1 MVIYMK
7 TQRSQKG
14 FTLIELMIIV
24 AIVGILAS
32 IAYPA
37 YQDSVRKAKRAD
49 GINALV
55 QLQLAQE
62 KFRANCPFYAATIS
76 STATSNTCGASAA
89 ASTMM
94 FAHTTSEEGYYTIAV
109 TAASGNSFT
118 ITADPTGSQAGDTSC
133 DPLQYVHSTG
143 EKTPANCWD

>member
-1 MVIYMK
+1 MNK
-7 TQRSQKG
+7 LKQRG

-55 QLQLAQE
+55 KLQLAQE
-62 KFRANCPFYAATIS
+62 KFRANCRFYAGAISAAAGAT
-76 STATSNTCGASAA
+76 NTCGASAA
-89 ASTMM
+89 ASSIP
-94 FAHTTSEEGYYTIAV
+94 FATTSEGGYYTIAV
-109 TAASGNSFT
+109 TAATGNSFT
-118 ITADPTGSQAGDTSC
+118 ISADPTGAQAGDTAC
-133 DPLQYVHSTG
+133 DPMVYVHSTG
-143 EKTPANCWD
+143 AKTPAGCWD